1 MLFAAYIIISALPS
15 QAFRFM
21 RGKVRLWQLRNHA
34 DFNTDYVAVM
44 IVPTGVAASI
54 GGYAG
59 DALPSARLLS
69 HVTDWLV
76 THPNVMNGA
85 TLYWPIK
92 NALYV
97 EGYSLDAFATGSA
110 GLRPVRKRSHKIGL
124 LLDSGMEPILRA

>member
-1 MLFAAYIIISALPS
+1 MYSMYFLNLKCKNVFESLTVS
-15 QAFRFM
+15 
-21 RGKVRLWQLRNHA
+21 
-34 DFNTDYVAVM
+34 
-44 IVPTGVAASI
+44 

-97 EGYSLDAFATGSA
+97 EVTSSF
-110 GLRPVRKRSHKIGL
+110 PEI
-124 LLDSGMEPILRA
+124 

>member
-1 MLFAAYIIISALPS
+1 MVS
-15 QAFRFM
+15 
-21 RGKVRLWQLRNHA
+21 
-34 DFNTDYVAVM
+34 
-44 IVPTGVAASI
+44 

-97 EGYSLDAFATGSA
+97 EVTPSLKYHISLCNVET
-110 GLRPVRKRSHKIGL
+110 
-124 LLDSGMEPILRA
+124 